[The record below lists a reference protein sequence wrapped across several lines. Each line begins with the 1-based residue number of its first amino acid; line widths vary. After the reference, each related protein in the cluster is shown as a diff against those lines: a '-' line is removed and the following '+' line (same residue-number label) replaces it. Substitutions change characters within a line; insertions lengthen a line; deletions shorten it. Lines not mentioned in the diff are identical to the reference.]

1 MLTYNEEPNTQIC
14 KDQCKSLQIF
24 GDFTNIKLNKL
35 YQNLEMRT
43 KKANKEKSYKRKI
56 PTKKKGRRKE
66 EGDSVHKLQG
76 EIRLMR

>member
-35 YQNLEMRT
+35 YQNLEMR
-43 KKANKEKSYKRKI
+43 KKRQIKKRAINEKYQKK
-56 PTKKKGRRKE
+56 KKKGRRKE

-76 EIRLMR
+76 EISL

>member
-35 YQNLEMRT
+35 YQNLEMR
-43 KKANKEKSYKRKI
+43 KKRQIKKRAINEKYQ
-56 PTKKKGRRKE
+56 KKKKKE
-66 EGDSVHKLQG
+66 EEKK
-76 EIRLMR
+76 EIQFINYRGR

>member
-35 YQNLEMRT
+35 YQNLEMR
-43 KKANKEKSYKRKI
+43 KKRQIKKRAINEKYQK
-56 PTKKKGRRKE
+56 KKKGRRKE

-76 EIRLMR
+76 EISL